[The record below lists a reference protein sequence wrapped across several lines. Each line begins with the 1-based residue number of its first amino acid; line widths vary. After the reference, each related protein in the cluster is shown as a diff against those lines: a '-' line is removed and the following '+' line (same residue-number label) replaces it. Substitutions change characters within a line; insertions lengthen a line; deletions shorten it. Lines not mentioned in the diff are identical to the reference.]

1 MRRHAFRVILSP
13 AAVATLVGG
22 SCTPNPADQRRTE
35 KLPSSPT
42 ALPTFSYENFQ
53 DVLDDLHG
61 TVVVVNFWA
70 TWCGPCIAEAPVLAR
85 VSREFAGR
93 VQFIGVDLADQ
104 TGQAR
109 AFIEKYGWPYPSVAD
124 PKREI
129 QRGFGLLGQP
139 YTLVY
144 DRQGRKVEYYTGPS
158 FSEASLRTEL
168 TTVLGRS
175 S

>member
-1 MRRHAFRVILSP
+1 MSRRAFRVILS
-13 AAVATLVGG
+13 AAVAILFAA
-22 SCTPNPADQRRTE
+22 SCTSHSDEPRRTQ
-35 KLPSSPT
+35 KLPISPT

-53 DVLDDLHG
+53 DVLADLHG
-61 TVVVVNFWA
+61 KVVVVNFWA

-85 VSREFAGR
+85 VSRAFAGR

-104 TGQAR
+104 TTQAR
-109 AFIEKYGWPYPSVAD
+109 AFIRKYGWPYPSVAD

-144 DRQGRKVEYYTGPS
+144 DAQGRKVQDYTGPS
-158 FSEASLRTEL
+158 FSESSLRTEL
-168 TTVLGRS
+168 TKVLGQS
-175 S
+175 

>member
-1 MRRHAFRVILSP
+1 MSRRAFRVILLL
-13 AAVATLVGG
+13 AAVAILAAA
-22 SCTPNPADQRRTE
+22 SCTHSDEPRRTP
-35 KLPSSPT
+35 KFPTSPT

-53 DVLDDLHG
+53 DILADLHG
-61 TVVVVNFWA
+61 KVVVVNFWA

-104 TGQAR
+104 TAQAR
-109 AFIEKYGWPYPSVAD
+109 EFIQKYGWPYPSVAD

-144 DRQGRKVEYYTGPS
+144 DAQGRKVQDYTGPS
-158 FSEASLRTEL
+158 FSESSLRAEL
-168 TTVLGRS
+168 STVLAQS
-175 S
+175 P